1 MLLEMVLSSSCRVPI
16 LPFLLQFRSTTNHE
30 LLCSQLV
37 FSYVFKEILLPTRNS
52 FSHQSLAR
60 HIRPTKCC
68 TQFRSLRV
76 KGFLV
81 CCICMIMQHSHL
93 NDMEILGT
101 KRFIPKEFQ
110 LGTISSLLYQRE
122 ASESIKCDAVLI
134 EFNS

>member
-1 MLLEMVLSSSCRVPI
+1 MPLEVVLSSSCRVAN

-52 FSHQSLAR
+52 LPHHTLAR
-60 HIRPTKCC
+60 HIRPTMCC
-68 TQFRSLRV
+68 TQIEFRSLRV

-93 NDMEILGT
+93 NDTEILGT
-101 KRFIPKEFQ
+101 KRFIPKEFE
-110 LGTISSLLYQRE
+110 LGTISSKPNRSFIPE
-122 ASESIKCDAVLI
+122 GSK
-134 EFNS
+134 